1 MSVEEDRESAY
12 VLMKRGKGLLETG
25 NPDQAAAL
33 LKRALVAEPGKG
45 SILEMLG
52 RAEYS
57 CGLYQFAYERFE
69 DALEVDPTNDYA
81 HYCLGLCCLKT
92 KRRRKAGGHFKLAWQ
107 LSPKEMYSEMAA
119 RFGA

>member
-1 MSVEEDRESAY
+1 MNVEDDGECAY
-12 VLMKRGKGLLETG
+12 SLLKRGKVLLESG
-25 NPDQAAAL
+25 KPAQASVL
-33 LKRALVAEPGKG
+33 LTRALAAQPRKG

-57 CGLYQFAYERFE
+57 CGRYRAASGRFK

-92 KRRRKAGGHFKLAWQ
+92 KRGRKAGGHFKLAWQ
-107 LSPKEMYSEMAA
+107 LSPNEMYREMAA

>member
-1 MSVEEDRESAY
+1 MSVEDDEESAY
-12 VLMKRGKGLLETG
+12 TLLERGKGLLESG
-25 NPDQAAAL
+25 NPAKAVVL
-33 LKRALVAEPGKG
+33 LQRALVAEPRKG

-57 CGLYQFAYERFE
+57 CGRYQAASVRFE

-92 KRRRKAGGHFKLAWQ
+92 KSGRKAGGHFKLAWQ

>member
-1 MSVEEDRESAY
+1 MSELDGEETTYA
-12 VLMKRGKGLLETG
+12 LMKRGKELLESG
-25 NPDQAAAL
+25 NPVQATAVL
-33 LKRALVAEPGKG
+33 QRALVEEPRKG

-57 CGLYQFAYERFE
+57 CGRYQAASGRFE

-92 KRRRKAGGHFKLAWQ
+92 KRKRKAGGHFKLAWQ
-107 LSPKEMYSEMAA
+107 LSPIEMYREMAA